1 MSDMDGSAHNHAL
14 SAFLEA
20 RTAVLEGLG
29 LGERESALLD
39 LVETVFPA
47 RLYDDDAPLDE
58 LLCRGGDLAEVR
70 ARISRR

>member
-1 MSDMDGSAHNHAL
+1 
-14 SAFLEA
+14 
-20 RTAVLEGLG
+20 VLEGLG
-29 LGERESALLD
+29 RGERESALLD